1 MSKARCTWVMVAD
14 AAQAR
19 FFVSE
24 GGQLRLNDE
33 ASLDDPTA
41 HVRSHDLV
49 SDRPGRTMESV
60 GGAHHAEEPR
70 VDPHR
75 AAKAAFA
82 KRVADFVEKS
92 AIADKFDDLVMV
104 APPQMLGDLRNALGR
119 HAAARLVGTAPK
131 DLTKIPAAELKAHLQ
146 PLLTAGARHGVSGR
160 ST

>member
-1 MSKARCTWVMVAD
+1 MPKARRTWIMVAD

-24 GGQLRLNDE
+24 AGQLRPHDE
-33 ASLDDPTA
+33 ASFDDPTA

-92 AIADKFDDLVMV
+92 AIEEKFDDLFVV
-104 APPQMLGDLRNALGR
+104 APPQMLGDLRSALGR
-119 HAAARLVGTAPK
+119 HSTARLVGTAPK
-131 DLTKIPAAELKAHLQ
+131 DLTKIPTAELKAHLQ
-146 PLLTAGARHGVSGR
+146 PLLTAGGRHGASG
-160 ST
+160 